1 MSRRD
6 HHGSGIK
13 KTANRFGGI
22 KEFGTGVDP
31 NGGFI
36 EFLKKDVVQNIDV
49 HRDTVKRI
57 EDLESRRD
65 KIPVGCTKKLGGAKS
80 DIPAVGYE
88 IATDHISFQAPTYTS
103 QGPPPMP
110 RYTKSNTTKEGW
122 VAPRAKFTTSNCQ
135 STGYNI
141 INFNENPHAVIR
153 KTTNIQAG
161 RSKGITQFAD
171 LNRPYN
177 PNFNNEYAQVVQ
189 EDPIV
194 FYRKTGIFSHMY
206 DAAAR
211 HGYMT
216 MPFEKAQENNGKP
229 AFKC

>member
-1 MSRRD
+1 MARRD
-6 HHGSGIK
+6 HHGTGIK

-22 KEFGTGVDP
+22 KQFGTGVDP
-31 NGGFI
+31 NGGYI
-36 EFLKKDVVQNIDV
+36 EFLKKDVVKNIDI
-49 HRDTVKRI
+49 HRDTVKRVD
-57 EDLESRRD
+57 DLESR
-65 KIPVGCTKKLGGAKS
+65 KEVIPVGCTKKIVKDKS
-80 DIPAVGYE
+80 DRPPAPYE
-88 IATDHISFQAPTYTS
+88 IPTDHISFQVPTHTLQGAPS
-103 QGPPPMP
+103 APV
-110 RYTKSNTTKEGW
+110 YTKSTTSKEGW
-122 VAPRAKFTTSNCQ
+122 VAPRSRFTLSNCQ

-141 INFNENPHAVIR
+141 INCTENPNAVLR

-171 LNRPYN
+171 LNRPFN
-177 PNFNNEYAQVVQ
+177 PNFN
-189 EDPIV
+189 EDYSKALSSEPRV

>member
-1 MSRRD
+1 MSRRN

-22 KEFGTGVDP
+22 KQHGTGVDP
-31 NGGFI
+31 MGGFV
-36 EFLKKDVVQNIDV
+36 EFVKKDVIQNIDV
-49 HRDTVKRI
+49 HRDTVKRVD
-57 EDLESRRD
+57 DLESRKD
-65 KIPVGCTKKLGGAKS
+65 KIPIGCTKKLATSKS
-80 DIPAVGYE
+80 TNPPVKYE
-88 IATDHISFQAPTYTS
+88 IPTDHISFQPPTMTS
-103 QGPPPMP
+103 FNPPPP
-110 RYTKSNTTKEGW
+110 VTYTKSTTTKEGW

-135 STGYNI
+135 STNYNI
-141 INFNENPHAVIR
+141 INFEENPQAVIR
-153 KTTNIQAG
+153 KATNLNAG

-177 PNFNNEYAQVVQ
+177 PNFNSEYSHVLSQ
-189 EDPIV
+189 DGRV

-216 MPFEKAQENNGKP
+216 MPFEKAQESNGKP

>member
-1 MSRRD
+1 MARRD
-6 HHGSGIK
+6 HHGTGIK

-22 KEFGTGVDP
+22 KQFGTGVDP

-36 EFLKKDVVQNIDV
+36 EFLKKDVVQNIDI
-49 HRDTVKRI
+49 HRDTVKRVD
-57 EDLESRRD
+57 DLESR
-65 KIPVGCTKKLGGAKS
+65 KQVIPVGCTKKILTEKPEKPPMA
-80 DIPAVGYE
+80 YE
-88 IATDHISFQAPTYTS
+88 IPTDHISFQVPTHTLQGAPS
-103 QGPPPMP
+103 APM
-110 RYTKSNTTKEGW
+110 YTKSTTSKEGW
-122 VAPRAKFTTSNCQ
+122 VAPRSRFTLSNCQ
-135 STGYNI
+135 STAYNI
-141 INFNENPHAVIR
+141 INCADNPNAVLR

-161 RSKGITQFAD
+161 RNKGITQFAD
-171 LNRPYN
+171 LNRPFN
-177 PNFNNEYAQVVQ
+177 PNFN
-189 EDPIV
+189 EDYTKALSAEPRV

>member
-1 MSRRD
+1 MARRN

-13 KTANRFGGI
+13 KTATRFGGI
-22 KEFGTGVDP
+22 KQYGTGVDP
-31 NGGFI
+31 MGGFV
-36 EFLKKDVVQNIDV
+36 EFMKKDVVQNIDV
-49 HRDTVKRI
+49 HRDTVKRVD
-57 EDLESRRD
+57 DLESRRD
-65 KIPVGCTKKLGGAKS
+65 KIPVGCTKKIGTVKS
-80 DIPAVGYE
+80 PNPAVSYE
-88 IATDHISFQAPTYTS
+88 IPTDHISFQAPTFTS

-122 VAPRAKFTTSNCQ
+122 VAPRSNFSTSNCQ
-135 STGYNI
+135 STNYNI
-141 INFNENPHAVIR
+141 INFQDNPNAVIR
-153 KTTNIQAG
+153 KATNIHAG

-177 PNFNNEYAQVVQ
+177 PNFNQEYAKVVT
-189 EDPIV
+189 EEPRV

-216 MPFEKAQENNGKP
+216 MPFEKDQENNGKP